1 MPRALPL
8 VVCRR
13 PWSSPARLGSSSSA
27 FVVTIVCHP
36 SAKGEDKKFHD
47 ETANTKWLRGCRLE
61 HSATMINATEAFHDS
76 ISYPR
81 DSRSDATRSWL
92 RRPRLINNCNL
103 IASSRVKLMRFFAVM
118 RLMGFHDS
126 TERWLRKTRRQ
137 SFLLSQGKIRL
148 QGLFLFSRIFLFA
161 CQP

>member
-81 DSRSDATRSWL
+81 GSRSDATRSWL

-126 TERWLRKTRRQ
+126 TERWLRQTRRQ
-137 SFLLSQGKIRL
+137 SFLSQGKIRP
-148 QGLFLFSRIFLFA
+148 QGLFLVSRIFLFA